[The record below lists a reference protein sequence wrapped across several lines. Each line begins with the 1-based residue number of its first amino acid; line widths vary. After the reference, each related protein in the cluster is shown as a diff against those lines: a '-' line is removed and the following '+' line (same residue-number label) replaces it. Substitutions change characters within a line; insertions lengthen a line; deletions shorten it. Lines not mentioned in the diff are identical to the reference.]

1 MLTQGDRHFALR
13 LVLYDEDATLGPRIA
28 AAVEDDPRWELI
40 ALCTTLGDLNFV
52 LNRVTVDVLLLHL
65 TGRSSI
71 GASTGAGGV
80 ETGPASSSR
89 SQAGRTT
96 ERSAVV
102 SSPLETKFLLF
113 WVGQEQDSC
122 PAAVTSTWLSAAGV
136 TGKSH
141 PPVYHRNALAPT
153 A

>member
-28 AAVEDDPRWELI
+28 AAVEDDPRWEVI

-71 GASTGAGGV
+71 GASTERTTV
-80 ETGPASSSR
+80 ASSPR
-89 SQAGRTT
+89 
-96 ERSAVV
+96 
-102 SSPLETKFLLF
+102 ETKFLLF

-122 PAAVTSTWLSAAGV
+122 PVAVTGTWLSTAGV
-136 TGKSH
+136 SRFAY
-141 PPVYHRNALAPT
+141 P
-153 A
+153 